1 MIVDEEEQIKVN
13 NKKRPLV
20 RDEDEVAVIEEPLP
34 EVPKAPVTPAKA
46 SAKKSKL
53 DSGKAEDVVA
63 SKSKVLSK
71 VAPAS
76 SSKAQVV
83 EEEVKENVPVN
94 VIGPPKDIEKL
105 KAPSNPSYHPIEDAP
120 FYKG

>member
-53 DSGKAEDVVA
+53 ECGKAEDVVA